1 MPYILAEPR
10 LAARSGGE
18 ATFLAGGEF
27 PIESSS
33 INGTTIEFKEFGIGL
48 TVKPTVDRNNNV
60 HAYVETELS
69 AIDNSVAV
77 NGVPGLI
84 SRKTTADVILDSGET
99 LVMSGLINQQSSK
112 DITGLKFLSDIP
124 ILGELFKSRTFRD
137 QKSEL
142 VIFVTPQVFDAN
154 SDVNKR
160 AIEYGRQGIESTVI
174 AIDEKSLDIIY

>member
-1 MPYILAEPR
+1 MAWR
-10 LAARSGGE
+10 
-18 ATFLAGGEF
+18 
-27 PIESSS
+27 
-33 INGTTIEFKEFGIGL
+33 TI
-48 TVKPTVDRNNNV
+48 
-60 HAYVETELS
+60 
-69 AIDNSVAV
+69 
-77 NGVPGLI
+77 
-84 SRKTTADVILDSGET
+84 
-99 LVMSGLINQQSSK
+99 K

-124 ILGELFKSRTFRD
+124 ILGELFKSKTFRD